1 MDDLIKFIKEKYIED
16 LISPIDLH
24 KLIIFVAFV
33 GVLGLAIN
41 TSYLGSIWLEIGSIN
56 VKNIFDPKSVIWS
69 NTTLFQIML
78 SVILTLI
85 ISPIYSRLKSDFFQS
100 FSRIRNLESYIR
112 ELTSKIHEKLTG
124 NQALDLLLVKD
135 LSKDINIRKKKLINF
150 HTLGEVCIA
159 CLLISVIGLGKKLN
173 IFDVFSF
180 LMFLTFVVFIQWRAY
195 LYYLENVLPVVLPEK
210 ILMDS
215 KFKADVDY

>member
-24 KLIIFVAFV
+24 KLIIFLAFV

-56 VKNIFDPKSVIWS
+56 VKNIFDSKSEIWS
-69 NTTLFQIML
+69 NITLFQIML
-78 SVILTLI
+78 SVILTLT
-85 ISPIYSRLKSDFFQS
+85 ISPIYSRLKSYFFKA
-100 FSRIRNLESYIR
+100 F
-112 ELTSKIHEKLTG
+112 SKIQDLELYVRKLTLKIREKLTG

-135 LSKDINIRKKKLINF
+135 LSKDVRIRKKKLINF

-159 CLLISVIGLGKKLN
+159 CLLISVIGLCKKINL
-173 IFDVFSF
+173 FDLFSF
-180 LMFLTFVVFIQWRAY
+180 LMFLIFVVFIQWKAY

-215 KFKADVDY
+215 KFKADIDY